1 MQMIY
6 ILLIIYVPNLNNFVT
21 THNSHQICVGVGH
34 TNLQFKKSPKNSS
47 FNETLGGA
55 SKTYTLRFKGQ
66 KDVVDEVKNIIKRLI
81 SGHKRS
87 T

>member
-21 THNSHQICVGVGH
+21 THNSHQIWIVVGH
-34 TNLQFKKSPKNSS
+34 TYLQFFLSS
-47 FNETLGGA
+47 IYKFFHETLGGA